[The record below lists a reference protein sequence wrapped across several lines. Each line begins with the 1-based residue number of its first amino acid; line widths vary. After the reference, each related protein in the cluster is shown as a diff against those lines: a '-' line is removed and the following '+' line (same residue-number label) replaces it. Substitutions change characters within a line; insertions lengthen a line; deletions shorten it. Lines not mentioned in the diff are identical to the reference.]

1 MKRSLPLFGPLQL
14 DLWQF
19 RLFPLGLMGMLLA
32 VAVSSGSAE
41 DKKPPSKP
49 EPVHTQPKPLHKL
62 TVRLLDGDHRP
73 VAGAHVGWYTQFW
86 PKFFEPEIADESGLM
101 YREHAVSDQDGLARV
116 ESKDDNLLDF
126 RGRLGLVAHHAG
138 RGLIAY
144 ALIDADR
151 IKTASGRPVDITLVP
166 ECHVTG
172 KLVCPE
178 LTKRDRKIGFISV
191 ELSIDQTQFIDCRSE
206 PNGDFHFVAPAG
218 HYDMFAWGT
227 YAPAPSLRQTLIVP
241 EGKLEL
247 DLTLTVAPKKFA
259 LLMGRPAPEL
269 RDIAAWKNSPP
280 LKLADLKGK
289 CVLLEFWGHW
299 CGPCIGRMP
308 DTFALYDKY
317 AKQGLVVIGVHVE
330 VTDEGV
336 DTVEKL
342 DAKLAGVRQQRWH
355 GRDIPFPVA
364 LARPRVP
371 KRAAVVEDYE
381 FGPYP
386 TMILIDR
393 RGNVV
398 DIMNPNDGGL
408 PLLQKA
414 LNEKPPDDLTPS
426 RQN

>member
-1 MKRSLPLFGPLQL
+1 METAPVLFG
-14 DLWQF
+14 
-19 RLFPLGLMGMLLA
+19 LF
-32 VAVSSGSAE
+32 VALSVIGAAAA
-41 DKKPPSKP
+41 DDQKPVNLSQKP
-49 EPVHTQPKPLHKL
+49 QPIHKV
-62 TVRLLDGDHRP
+62 TVRLLDGDHQP
-73 VAGAHVGWYTQFW
+73 VAGAHVGRYTKFW
-86 PKFFEPEIADESGLM
+86 PRFFEPEIADESGLM

-116 ESKDDNLLDF
+116 ENKDDNLHDF
-126 RGRLGLVAHHAG
+126 QGRLGLVALHVG

-144 ALIDADR
+144 AGIDAQRLNSDSR
-151 IKTASGRPVDITLVP
+151 RPVDITLVP

-178 LTKRDRKIGFISV
+178 LSQRDRKIGFTSV

-227 YAPAPSLRQTLIVP
+227 YAPAPSLRQTLTDFPTASTVIL
-241 EGKLEL
+241 KL
-247 DLTLTVAPKKFA
+247 TFTVAPKKFA
-259 LLMGRPAPEL
+259 LLMGQPAPEL
-269 RDIAAWKNSPP
+269 REIVAWKNGPP

-299 CGPCIGRMP
+299 CGPCLGRMP
-308 DTFALYDKY
+308 ETFELYDKY

-342 DAKLAGVRQQRWH
+342 DAKLAGVRKRRWH
-355 GRDIPFPVA
+355 GRDIPYPVA
-364 LARPRVP
+364 LARPREP
-371 KRAAVVEDYE
+371 KRAAVAEDYE

-398 DIMNPNDGGL
+398 DIMNPYDGGL
-408 PLLQKA
+408 TLLQKA
-414 LNEKPPDDLTPS
+414 LAEKPGEDSPRRDH
-426 RQN
+426 R